1 MTLQHFEPDPIPRR
15 SPALSVLPAPEQD
28 APRFCSLVARILRCR
43 RCLMMLWGQDGRL
56 VVDESV
62 DLQNQR
68 PMSTSAIFPVDEP
81 DREPR
86 KLGPHSFRER
96 PVRNT
101 SPSAFGAYVTDTLIS
116 FPLEL
121 PDGVTGIV
129 TVIEREDGKPFGPDD
144 LATLEQLAQFYAST
158 YETPARREALRLRS
172 ELRALRKESIRAEER
187 ERQRLSREL
196 HDDLGHALT
205 TAILGVDMQWQRLPD
220 GDASRDA
227 LISAREALTQ
237 CADHL
242 HEVAFH
248 LRPVVLQDLGLT
260 PALRSLTRRV
270 SETGAIEAKVIVYG
284 QERRVSDD
292 VELAAFRIAQE
303 ALTNALKH
311 AQATCVTTKVT
322 FTEES
327 LELVISDNG
336 VGFPSLATEPYWGR
350 HGQGIAGMRE
360 RAELVAGFL
369 EVVSQK
375 DCGTEIWAL
384 LPIVESGHD

>member
-1 MTLQHFEPDPIPRR
+1 
-15 SPALSVLPAPEQD
+15 
-28 APRFCSLVARILRCR
+28 
-43 RCLMMLWGQDGRL
+43 MMLWGQDGRL

-62 DLQNQR
+62 DLQSQR
-68 PMSTSAIFPVDEP
+68 PTSTSVVFRADELE
-81 DREPR
+81 RGSR
-86 KLGPHSFRER
+86 NLAPHTFRER
-96 PVRNT
+96 PIRNT

-129 TVIEREDGKPFGPDD
+129 TVIDREDGMPFGPDD
-144 LATLEQLAQFYAST
+144 LALLEQLAQFYAST

-172 ELRALRKESIRAEER
+172 ELRALRRESIRDGER

-205 TAILGVDMQWQRLPD
+205 TAILGIDMQWQRLPN

-227 LISAREALTQ
+227 LISARETLTQ

-242 HEVAFH
+242 HEFAFQ

-260 PALRSLTRRV
+260 PALRSLARRV
-270 SETGAIEAKVIVYG
+270 SETGAIDARVIVYG

-292 VELAAFRIAQE
+292 VELAAFRIVQE

-311 AQATCVTTKVT
+311 AQASCITTKVT

-336 VGFPSLATEPYWGR
+336 VGFPSFATELYWGR

-360 RAELVAGFL
+360 RAELVGGFL

-375 DCGTEIWAL
+375 ACGTEIWAL
-384 LPIVESGHD
+384 LPIVESSHD